1 MSSRAAQNE
10 GMEVRKAEVEA
21 RAKALRNP
29 SRVVPLVIA
38 VDPEC
43 VRRPLIFENVH
54 IPEADLDESDDV

>member
-1 MSSRAAQNE
+1 
-10 GMEVRKAEVEA
+10 MEVRKAEVEA